1 MKTKYN
7 NNDSEEMIEI
17 DISSDD
23 AIKIQKNIAN
33 NLKLLNNRNISNN
46 DFINKDNG
54 KILNLDYIPK
64 ELFSSIKNKN
74 NEENNINQND
84 QNNIKD
90 NDTYN
95 FNYGSNNFSSIICND
110 KNKEIKSSQ
119 KNDNNNDFKISQNEI
134 NISQSYNKNDNIL
147 NSDIKSNN
155 QDINSNLHLP
165 ENLSKEVNSNK
176 RYNEE
181 LNYDNMN
188 DKNINLNSNIPNNN
202 NINIENNNNIISNES
217 STLRHNLSNY
227 NAMSDNFINSYL
239 NISNSIANN
248 SNILSNQNNNYL
260 DKIKIRELEKK
271 EQYLFELENKRNKNI
286 SDIIEK
292 QKVEFDRKIKDIENM
307 NNNINEKFFVEK
319 ENMNIN
325 NKNFSPD
332 KNIQNINNNANIN
345 IEEKNYENKN
355 NIIKNNEIF
364 SYFNQMNQENN
375 KHTRNSFFS
384 ANFNNRTSSSFY
396 TKGSKIFSPYFSTTL
411 AGINKFNNNKILNQ
425 NFTPK
430 NIIKREKQRGP
441 GSTDKLISSNKNVS
455 NSSSHI
461 IKSLRS
467 NDYNQQSSLRILNSL
482 KKYNKEESQIIKKES
497 VKKQIRKKSL
507 NYNIKGKKNIQEK
520 YNIYFNCFMPD
531 LYEEQKKK
539 LLNEKN
545 VKKSKST
552 TKIKKLEDYV
562 GPNLYNEQV
571 EIPDFGYICYKT
583 NKKINPN
590 YSLNQ
595 FNTYHNN
602 YNYNFEST
610 NRLNTLQNGQ
620 NRFNSLNI
628 NTRNIC
634 NDYENDKN
642 NYENESD
649 ILNYL
654 KGSNHRNRNR
664 YDNIE
669 EMYHFPKTEYN
680 NEIMNEI
687 YYHDLYNK
695 AFKQIKYSSNDF
707 YEQPLFS

>member
-7 NNDSEEMIEI
+7 SNDSEEMVEI

-64 ELFSSIKNKN
+64 ELFSSFKNKT

-90 NDTYN
+90 NDIYN

-292 QKVEFDRKIKDIENM
+292 QKVEFDKKIKDIENM

-375 KHTRNSFFS
+375 KHTRNSNFS

-430 NIIKREKQRGP
+430 NIIKREKQQKP
-441 GSTDKLISSNKNVS
+441 KSTNKLISSNKNVS

-482 KKYNKEESQIIKKES
+482 KKYNKEESQIINKES

-595 FNTYHNN
+595 FNTYHN
-602 YNYNFEST
+602 YNYNFGST

-620 NRFNSLNI
+620 NRFSSLNI

-664 YDNIE
+664 NDNIE

-695 AFKQIKYSSNDF
+695 AFKQIKYPSNDF
-707 YEQPLFS
+707 YEKPLFC

>member
-1 MKTKYN
+1 M
-7 NNDSEEMIEI
+7 
-17 DISSDD
+17 
-23 AIKIQKNIAN
+23 
-33 NLKLLNNRNISNN
+33 
-46 DFINKDNG
+46 
-54 KILNLDYIPK
+54 
-64 ELFSSIKNKN
+64 
-74 NEENNINQND
+74 
-84 QNNIKD
+84 
-90 NDTYN
+90 
-95 FNYGSNNFSSIICND
+95 
-110 KNKEIKSSQ
+110 
-119 KNDNNNDFKISQNEI
+119 
-134 NISQSYNKNDNIL
+134 
-147 NSDIKSNN
+147 
-155 QDINSNLHLP
+155 
-165 ENLSKEVNSNK
+165 
-176 RYNEE
+176 
-181 LNYDNMN
+181 
-188 DKNINLNSNIPNNN
+188 
-202 NINIENNNNIISNES
+202 
-217 STLRHNLSNY
+217 
-227 NAMSDNFINSYL
+227 
-239 NISNSIANN
+239 
-248 SNILSNQNNNYL
+248 
-260 DKIKIRELEKK
+260 
-271 EQYLFELENKRNKNI
+271 
-286 SDIIEK
+286 
-292 QKVEFDRKIKDIENM
+292 
-307 NNNINEKFFVEK
+307 
-319 ENMNIN
+319 
-325 NKNFSPD
+325 
-332 KNIQNINNNANIN
+332 
-345 IEEKNYENKN
+345 
-355 NIIKNNEIF
+355 
-364 SYFNQMNQENN
+364 
-375 KHTRNSFFS
+375 
-384 ANFNNRTSSSFY
+384 
-396 TKGSKIFSPYFSTTL
+396 
-411 AGINKFNNNKILNQ
+411 NQ

-430 NIIKREKQRGP
+430 NIIKIEKQQKP
-441 GSTDKLISSNKNVS
+441 KSTNKLISSNKNIS

-595 FNTYHNN
+595 FNTYHN
-602 YNYNFEST
+602 YNYNFGST

-664 YDNIE
+664 NDNIE
-669 EMYHFPKTEYN
+669 EMYNFPKTEYN

>member
-7 NNDSEEMIEI
+7 SNDSEEMIEI

-23 AIKIQKNIAN
+23 AIKIKKNIAN

-64 ELFSSIKNKN
+64 ELFSSFKNKN
-74 NEENNINQND
+74 NEENNINQNE

-119 KNDNNNDFKISQNEI
+119 KNDNNNDFKIYQNEI

-181 LNYDNMN
+181 LNYENMN

-202 NINIENNNNIISNES
+202 NINIENNNNIISNAS

-292 QKVEFDRKIKDIENM
+292 QKVEFDKKIKDIEKM
-307 NNNINEKFFVEK
+307 NNNINEKFFAEK

-375 KHTRNSFFS
+375 KHTRNENFS

-425 NFTPK
+425 NYTPK
-430 NIIKREKQRGP
+430 KYCKKRK
-441 GSTDKLISSNKNVS
+441 
-455 NSSSHI
+455 
-461 IKSLRS
+461 
-467 NDYNQQSSLRILNSL
+467 
-482 KKYNKEESQIIKKES
+482 
-497 VKKQIRKKSL
+497 
-507 NYNIKGKKNIQEK
+507 
-520 YNIYFNCFMPD
+520 
-531 LYEEQKKK
+531 
-539 LLNEKN
+539 
-545 VKKSKST
+545 T
-552 TKIKKLEDYV
+552 TK
-562 GPNLYNEQV
+562 
-571 EIPDFGYICYKT
+571 T
-583 NKKINPN
+583 KIN
-590 YSLNQ
+590 
-595 FNTYHNN
+595 
-602 YNYNFEST
+602 E
-610 NRLNTLQNGQ
+610 
-620 NRFNSLNI
+620 
-628 NTRNIC
+628 
-634 NDYENDKN
+634 
-642 NYENESD
+642 
-649 ILNYL
+649 
-654 KGSNHRNRNR
+654 
-664 YDNIE
+664 
-669 EMYHFPKTEYN
+669 
-680 NEIMNEI
+680 
-687 YYHDLYNK
+687 
-695 AFKQIKYSSNDF
+695 
-707 YEQPLFS
+707 

>member
-1 MKTKYN
+1 MTTKYN

-64 ELFSSIKNKN
+64 ELFSSFKNKN

-90 NDTYN
+90 NDIYN
-95 FNYGSNNFSSIICND
+95 FNYGSNNFSSIICNN
-110 KNKEIKSSQ
+110 KIKEIKSSQ

-202 NINIENNNNIISNES
+202 NIISNAS

-375 KHTRNSFFS
+375 KHTRNSYFS

-425 NFTPK
+425 NYTPK
-430 NIIKREKQRGP
+430 NIVKREKQQKP
-441 GSTDKLISSNKNVS
+441 KSTNKLISSNKNVS

-602 YNYNFEST
+602 YNFGST

-664 YDNIE
+664 NDNIE
-669 EMYHFPKTEYN
+669 EMYNFPKTEYN